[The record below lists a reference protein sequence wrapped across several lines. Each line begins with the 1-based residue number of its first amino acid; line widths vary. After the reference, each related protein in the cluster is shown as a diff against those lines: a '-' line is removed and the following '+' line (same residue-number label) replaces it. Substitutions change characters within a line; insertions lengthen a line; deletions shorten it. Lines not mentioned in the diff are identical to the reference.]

1 LPVEGRDELKQTNEI
16 GMFIPLVDTLDI
28 AGKTITADAL
38 LNQRKQAHY
47 LVDERS
53 AHYVF
58 TVKENQPSLAQA
70 IRRLFEQRG
79 EPDYP
84 EPVTLEHGRLESRS
98 IWTSTKLN
106 DYLDFPFVGQ
116 VFVIHR
122 HTIEKKTGKESND
135 IVYGI
140 TSHTPHTA
148 NPKQVLNFNRGHWV
162 VESHH
167 YILDWNW
174 NEDRCTLRTGHGPA
188 NITRLRRF
196 ATGLIKSKTKDTVA
210 STIQKLARNT
220 RLVFDY
226 LRMTNNSISPTKSCR
241 SQEI

>member
-1 LPVEGRDELKQTNEI
+1 
-16 GMFIPLVDTLDI
+16 MFIPVVDTLDI

-38 LNQRKQAHY
+38 LTQRKLARY
-47 LVDERS
+47 LVEERS

-58 TVKENQPSLAQA
+58 TVKENQPSLAEA
-70 IRRLFEQRG
+70 IRRVFEQRG
-79 EPDYP
+79 EPDYS
-84 EPVTLEHGRLESRS
+84 EPLTLAHGRLETRS
-98 IWTSTKLN
+98 IWISTQLN
-106 DYLDFPFVGQ
+106 DYLEFPCVGQ
-116 VFVIHR
+116 VFAIHR
-122 HTIEKKTGKESND
+122 YTIDKKTGKESNE

-140 TSHTPHTA
+140 SDHTPQNA
-148 NPKQVLNFNRGHWV
+148 NPKQMLNFNRGHWG

-174 NEDRCTLRTGHGPA
+174 NEDRCTIRTGFGPT

-196 ATGLIKSKTKDTVA
+196 ATGLIKSKSKDSVA

-226 LRMTNNSISPTKSCR
+226 LRMTKISKSPTKSCY
-241 SQEI
+241 SQAF

>member
-38 LNQRKQAHY
+38 LTQRKQAHY

-79 EPDYP
+79 KPDYH

-122 HTIEKKTGKESND
+122 HTIEKFT
-135 IVYGI
+135 
-140 TSHTPHTA
+140 
-148 NPKQVLNFNRGHWV
+148 
-162 VESHH
+162 
-167 YILDWNW
+167 
-174 NEDRCTLRTGHGPA
+174 
-188 NITRLRRF
+188 
-196 ATGLIKSKTKDTVA
+196 TVPFLH
-210 STIQKLARNT
+210 S
-220 RLVFDY
+220 
-226 LRMTNNSISPTKSCR
+226 
-241 SQEI
+241 